1 MTLGPEH
8 LVAFVPTT
16 NLERARAFYVDVLG
30 LSVEE
35 VTPYAVVLRS
45 GEVVLRV
52 TRVDALRPHPFTVL
66 GWTVRDIR
74 AQLKAL
80 ARAGVTIDRYAE
92 IGQGDAGVWTTPGG
106 EQVAWFRDPDGN
118 VLSLT
123 QLTPD
128 AAASDTV

>member
-1 MTLGPEH
+1 MTLGSEH
-8 LVAFVPTT
+8 LVAFVRTT
-16 NLERARAFYVDVLG
+16 DLERARAFYVDVLA

-35 VTPYAVVLRS
+35 VTPFAAVLRS

-52 TRVDALRPHPFTVL
+52 TRVDALRPQPFTVL

-74 AQLKAL
+74 AQLRAL
-80 ARAGVTIDRYAE
+80 ARAGVTVERYAE
-92 IGQGDAGVWTTPGG
+92 IGQDDDGVWTTPGG

-123 QLTPD
+123 QLSPD
-128 AAASDTV
+128 EAAT